1 MRRHLLAAATAL
13 ILASTALV
21 APTLASAEEAPPAL
35 PDMGTY
41 DPADYAAEAADL
53 PEGLVV
59 ALDTDVNMTPEEFL
73 AQGDAAVEA
82 VGVVDA
88 LEGAGVDVLG
98 SRLEGTELVVNVSTE
113 EDAAVVESTGA
124 TAELGEPAVEFV
136 PEEHTIE
143 PAADLYDGM
152 GWVWSPDWS
161 AGPTQIKIWQC
172 SIGFTGFLVATG
184 AKQFATAGH
193 CTDDMV
199 GNART
204 LTQTAPGSGGT
215 IGTDIGAKIAGSPMF
230 GSGYDV
236 GRIAVGN
243 GHVQKA
249 AALTWG
255 NGAGAPLSTT
265 PLALT
270 GAAAPIA
277 GAAICKSGSRTGWT
291 CGSIFDDGID
301 RTVSV
306 DGQLV
311 NSIAASICVR
321 PGDSGGAA
329 IMGNK
334 AIGITSWTG
343 NASTCSPTGG
353 PVGGFFPLISPG
365 GFESVATAYSGAWE
379 MAATV
384 SAPAITSISSTTSG
398 ETVNDTAISGNVPN
412 GGPGYTVSL
421 YLDGSSTAFTT
432 ATVNPSTRA
441 WSITLSGVAA
451 GLHRFS
457 IVAKYG
463 TWSSS
468 SATTGYIR
476 RSMELDRIG
485 GANRFAVGIGISQ
498 QAFPSPANAPVV
510 YVTTGYNY
518 PDALSAAPAAAVQ
531 GGVLLL
537 TDPAALPADVRAEIV
552 RLNPAKIVVVGGP
565 ASVSAAV
572 FNDLKTIQ
580 PDTVRLGGANRFEA
594 SRHIV
599 ESAFGTSGATTA
611 YIATGYNFPDALS
624 ASAAGGAFGIPVI
637 LVPGTAGAVDQPTLD
652 LLTELGVT
660 EIKIAGGP
668 NSVSNGILN
677 SLKVIDPTPTRLSG
691 ADRFEASKNIAVD
704 AFGSAAVTYLATGYN
719 FPDALAGAPLAGRD
733 SAPLIVVPTSC
744 VPSYTLDAI
753 SQFTSTHVTLLG
765 GPASLT
771 PSVQSL
777 TKC

>member
-13 ILASTALV
+13 ILMSSAIV
-21 APTLASAEEAPPAL
+21 APTLASAEEAPPVL

-53 PEGLVV
+53 PEDLVV

-88 LEGAGVDVLG
+88 LEGAGVEVLG
-98 SRLEGTELVVNVSTE
+98 SRLDGTELVVNVPTE
-113 EDAAVVESTGA
+113 QDAAVVESTGA

-136 PEEHTIE
+136 PEEHDIE

-152 GWVWSPDWS
+152 GWVWSPNWS
-161 AGPTQIKIWQC
+161 ASPASIFQC
-172 SIGFTGFLVATG
+172 SIGFTGFLVSTG

-193 CTDDMV
+193 CTDDMT

-215 IGTDIGAKIAGSPMF
+215 IGSDIGAKIAGSPMF

-236 GRIAVGN
+236 GRIAVGS

-255 NGAGAPLSTT
+255 NGAGAPLSST

-291 CGSIFDDGID
+291 CGSIFSNGID
-301 RTVSV
+301 QLVSV
-306 DGQLV
+306 DGVDV

-343 NASTCSPTGG
+343 NSSTCSPSGG

-384 SAPAITSISSTTSG
+384 SAPSIGTIGGSALDNTSISGT
-398 ETVNDTAISGNVPN
+398 VPN
-412 GGPGYTVSL
+412 GGPGYTLSAF
-421 YLDGSSTAFTT
+421 LDGSTSAFSTV
-432 ATVNPSTRA
+432 TVNPSTRA
-441 WSITLSGVAA
+441 WSISLTSVPAGTHSVSLVAT
-451 GLHRFS
+451 
-457 IVAKYG
+457 YG

-468 SATTGYIR
+468 SATTTTIR
-476 RSMELDRIG
+476 RGMTSARIS
-485 GANRFAVGIGISQ
+485 GATRYDTAAAIAAQFTTATT
-498 QAFPSPANAPVV
+498 V
-510 YVTTGYNY
+510 YVASGLNY
-518 PDALSAAPAAAVQ
+518 PDALSAAPAAAAA
-531 GGVLLL
+531 GAPLLL
-537 TDPAALPADVRAEIV
+537 TNPTALPTAIADEIV
-552 RLNPAKIVVVGGP
+552 RLNPSRIVIAGGTSVVSP
-565 ASVSAAV
+565 AVANQLEALLPGNQV
-572 FNDLKTIQ
+572 
-580 PDTVRLGGANRFEA
+580 VRFGGADRYST
-594 SRHIV
+594 SRLI
-599 ESAFGTSGATTA
+599 SQDAFPTGTVA
-611 YIATGYNFPDALS
+611 YIATGLNFPDALS
-624 ASAAGGAFGIPVI
+624 AAAAAGVRDAPVI
-637 LVPGTAGAVDQPTLD
+637 LVNGSAGSIDQPTRD
-652 LLTELGVT
+652 LLVGMGVT
-660 EIKIAGGP
+660 TVYIAGGT
-668 NSVSNGILN
+668 SVVSPGIQ
-677 SLKVIDPTPTRLSG
+677 SAIDAIPGVGVVRLAG
-691 ADRFEASKNIAVD
+691 ADRFSTSVAINANAFPTAS
-704 AFGSAAVTYLATGYN
+704 SAYLATAYG
-719 FPDALAGAPLAGRD
+719 FADALAGAALAGRNGGPLFVVQPGCVPAQTLSQLTSMGTTSVTLFGGTAVLS
-733 SAPLIVVPTSC
+733 SAVQNLTSC
-744 VPSYTLDAI
+744 
-753 SQFTSTHVTLLG
+753 
-765 GPASLT
+765 
-771 PSVQSL
+771 
-777 TKC
+777 